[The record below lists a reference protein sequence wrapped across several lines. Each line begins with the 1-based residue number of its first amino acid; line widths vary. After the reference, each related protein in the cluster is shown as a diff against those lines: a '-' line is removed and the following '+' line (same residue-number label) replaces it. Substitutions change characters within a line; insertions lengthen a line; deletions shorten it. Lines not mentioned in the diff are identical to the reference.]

1 MRDYYEILG
10 VSKDADEASLKR
22 AYRDLAMKYHP
33 DRNPDNK
40 EASDKFKEAS
50 QAYEVLKDREKRS
63 AYDNFGHSAFEAGG
77 QGGGG
82 GFSGFQG
89 GGFSD
94 IFEDLFSEFSGGGG
108 RGQRQDTNNRGADLK
123 YSLQLNLEEAYTGL
137 EKTIKIRA
145 PAKCDSCDGT
155 GAEGGSSDI
164 KTCNTCR
171 GSGKVRSSQGF
182 FTIERACST
191 CGGSGRII
199 SNPCRKCTGTGIINK
214 EKSLSVKIPAGVD
227 EGTRIRV
234 SGEGE
239 AGKNSGA
246 PGDLYIYINILNNGV
261 FNREG
266 EHLFMSA
273 PIDLYTAVSGGSIE
287 VPSPAGGK
295 IRINVSAGTQN
306 GKRFRLRGKGMPVL
320 QSRSFGD
327 LYVEAEVETPINL
340 SNKQRKMLSEFHES
354 LSDNNSPKVEKFK
367 KFLKSY

>member
-10 VSKDADEASLKR
+10 VNKTADDASLKR

-50 QAYEVLKDREKRS
+50 QAYEVLKDREKRA
-63 AYDNFGHSAFEAGG
+63 AYDNFGHSAFESGG
-77 QGGGG
+77 SGN

-94 IFEDLFSEFSGGGG
+94 IFEDLFSEFTGGGGG
-108 RGQRQDTNNRGADLK
+108 RRQSTNNRGADLK
-123 YSLQLNLEEAYTGL
+123 YSLQLNLEEAYNGL
-137 EKTIKIRA
+137 EKTVKIRA
-145 PAKCDSCDGT
+145 PAKCDECSGS
-155 GAEGGSSDI
+155 GAQGGSSNVQACG
-164 KTCNTCR
+164 TCQ

-182 FTIERACST
+182 FTIERACGS
-191 CGGSGRII
+191 CPGSGRTI
-199 SNPCRKCTGTGIINK
+199 SNPCKKCSGNGVTNK

-239 AGKNSGA
+239 AGNNGGPS
-246 PGDLYIYINILNNGV
+246 GDLYIYINMLSNGV

-266 EHLFMSA
+266 EHLFLNA
-273 PIDLYTAVSGGSIE
+273 PLDFYTAVNGGSIE

-295 IRINVSAGTQN
+295 IRISVSAGTQN

-320 QSRSFGD
+320 QSRSYGD

-340 SNKQRKMLSEFHES
+340 SNKQKKMLSEFHDS
-354 LSDNNSPKVEKFK
+354 ISDNNSPKVSKFK
-367 KFLKSY
+367 KFLKSF

>member
-10 VSKDADEASLKR
+10 VNKNADEASLKR

-40 EASDKFKEAS
+40 EAADKFKEAS
-50 QAYEVLKDREKRS
+50 QAYEVLKDKEKRS
-63 AYDNFGHSAFEAGG
+63 AYDNFGHSAFETGG
-77 QGGGG
+77 QGG

-94 IFEDLFSEFSGGGG
+94 IFEDLFSEFTGGGG
-108 RGQRQDTNNRGADLK
+108 QRQSNNNRGADLK
-123 YSLQLNLEEAYTGL
+123 YNLQLNLEEAYTGL

-145 PAKCDSCDGT
+145 PAKCDECSGS
-155 GAEGGSSDI
+155 GAKGGSSNVQSCP
-164 KTCNTCR
+164 TCQ

-182 FTIERACST
+182 FTIERACGS
-191 CGGSGRII
+191 CSGSGRTIA
-199 SNPCRKCTGTGIINK
+199 NPCNKCSGNGVVNK

-239 AGKNSGA
+239 AGNNGGS
-246 PGDLYIYINILNNGV
+246 PGDLYIYINMLNNGV

-266 EHLFMSA
+266 EHLFLSA
-273 PIDLYTAVSGGSIE
+273 PVDFYTAINGGSIE

-295 IRINVSAGTQN
+295 IRISVSAGTQN
-306 GKRFRLRGKGMPVL
+306 GKRFRLKAKGMPVL
-320 QSRSFGD
+320 QSRSYGD
-327 LYVEAEVETPINL
+327 LYVEAEVETPVNL
-340 SNKQRKMLSEFHES
+340 SNKQKKMLSDFYDS
-354 LSDNNSPKVEKFK
+354 ISDNNIPKVSKFK
-367 KFLKSY
+367 KFLKNY

>member
-10 VSKDADEASLKR
+10 VNKNADEASLKR

-40 EASDKFKEAS
+40 EAAEKFKEAS
-50 QAYEVLKDREKRS
+50 QAYEVLKDKEKRS

-77 QGGGG
+77 QGG

-94 IFEDLFSEFSGGGG
+94 IFEDLFSEFTGGGG
-108 RGQRQDTNNRGADLK
+108 QRQSNNNRGSDLK
-123 YSLQLNLEEAYTGL
+123 YNLQLNLEEAYTGL

-145 PAKCDSCDGT
+145 PAKCDECSGS
-155 GAEGGSSDI
+155 GAKGGSSNVQSCS
-164 KTCNTCR
+164 TCQ

-182 FTIERACST
+182 FTIERACGS
-191 CGGSGRII
+191 CSGSGRTIA
-199 SNPCRKCTGTGIINK
+199 NPCNKCSGNGVVNK

-239 AGKNSGA
+239 AGNNGGS
-246 PGDLYIYINILNNGV
+246 PGDLYIYINMLNNGV

-266 EHLFMSA
+266 EHLFISA
-273 PIDLYTAVSGGSIE
+273 PVDFYTAVNGGSIE

-295 IRINVSAGTQN
+295 IRISVSAGTQN

-354 LSDNNSPKVEKFK
+354 LSDDNSPKVGKFK